1 MAATDK
7 KAHLMTIVARL
18 AIRDYPTLIGDLLLS
33 GPELPG
39 FTPTLPTVKD
49 VAARFP
55 PGSNPVP
62 RGMRQKIAMVTDQLV
77 VGWSGQLGTARD
89 VICEL
94 RRKSASATFTMASLN
109 QHFDSLSPAV
119 WKDIGLLGFI
129 RDPNGY
135 AQFTRHA
142 EEMKTTLFG
151 NVGLLGSGSDD
162 VEQFLTGLKQL
173 PNAMEREMNELE
185 QSLGFALH
193 LTGTFLSLEQMTAE
207 SISKYYG
214 AGYEIASLMGDRF
227 EKMGDVTYIFWKAIA
242 HDGQPRLDKQPMG
255 MFRYAYIGDMLV
267 IRAFSFENSGQSLR
281 ARDDLHYVSPVYR
294 DATPTEQSW
303 VDTPAT
309 APAPALDARWLCNY
323 ILTTLPNDKVGILT
337 LVCLK
342 AQGED
347 KWVKITET
355 LMGTDVRT
363 EIEVSQEFLDLVGRQ
378 IGEQLKTTS

>member
-1 MAATDK
+1 MGSTDK
-7 KAHLMTIVARL
+7 KAYLMTIVARL

-33 GPELPG
+33 GTKLPG
-39 FTPTLPTVKD
+39 VVPVLPTVKD

-55 PGSNPVP
+55 PGSNWVPVAT
-62 RGMRQKIAMVTDQLV
+62 GQKIAMVTDQLV

-129 RDPNGY
+129 RDPNGITPF
-135 AQFTRHA
+135 ARHA
-142 EEMKTTLFG
+142 AEMKSTLFG
-151 NVGLLGSGSDD
+151 NVGLLGSGAAD

-173 PNAMEREMNELE
+173 PDAMEREMNELE
-185 QSLGFALH
+185 QSLAFAFY
-193 LTGTFLSLEQMTAE
+193 LTGSFLSLEQVTAE
-207 SISKYYG
+207 SISKFYG
-214 AGYEIASLMGDRF
+214 AGYEIASLMGERF

-242 HDGQPRLDKQPMG
+242 HDGQPRLDKQPMQL
-255 MFRYAYIGDMLV
+255 FRYAYIGDMLV
-267 IRAFSFENSGQSLR
+267 IRAFSVEGSGQSSR
-281 ARDDLHYVSPVYR
+281 VRDDLHYVTPVYR

-309 APAPALDARWLCNY
+309 APAPPLDAPWLCNY
-323 ILTTLPNDKVGILT
+323 ILVLFPNDKIGVLT
-337 LVCLK
+337 LAYFK
-342 AQGED
+342 GQGED
-347 KWVKITET
+347 RWVRITET
-355 LMGTDVRT
+355 PVGTEVRT
-363 EIEVSQEFLDLVGRQ
+363 EIEVSDEFLDLVSRQ

>member
-1 MAATDK
+1 
-7 KAHLMTIVARL
+7 MTIVARL

-39 FTPTLPTVKD
+39 FAPALPTVKD

-62 RGMRQKIAMVTDQLV
+62 RATGQKIAMVTDQLV

-94 RRKSASATFTMASLN
+94 RRKSAITPFIMASLD

-129 RDPNGY
+129 RDPNGI
-135 AQFTRHA
+135 ARFLRHA

-151 NVGLLGSGSDD
+151 NVGLLGSGAADI
-162 VEQFLTGLKQL
+162 EQFLTGLKQL
-173 PNAMEREMNELE
+173 PNAIEREMNALE

-214 AGYEIASLMGDRF
+214 AGYEIASLMGERF

-242 HDGQPRLDKQPMG
+242 HDGQPWLDKQPMRL
-255 MFRYAYIGDMLV
+255 FRYAYIGDMLV
-267 IRAFSFENSGQSLR
+267 IRAFSFECSGQSLR
-281 ARDDLHYVSPVYR
+281 AHDDLHLVTPVYR

-323 ILTTLPNDKVGILT
+323 ILTTLPNDKFGVLT

-355 LMGTDVRT
+355 PVGT

>member
-1 MAATDK
+1 MPRAT
-7 KAHLMTIVARL
+7 
-18 AIRDYPTLIGDLLLS
+18 G
-33 GPELPG
+33 
-39 FTPTLPTVKD
+39 
-49 VAARFP
+49 
-55 PGSNPVP
+55 
-62 RGMRQKIAMVTDQLV
+62 QKIAMITDQLV
-77 VGWSGQLGTARD
+77 VGWSGSLDTARD

-94 RRKSASATFTMASLN
+94 RRKSESDTFTMASLN

-242 HDGQPRLDKQPMG
+242 HDGQLRLDKQPMRI
-255 MFRYAYIGDMLV
+255 FRYAYIGDMLV

-281 ARDDLHYVSPVYR
+281 ARDELHYITPVYR

-355 LMGTDVRT
+355 PMGTDVRT